1 MTKHHCHLCVQ
12 KQKVIY
18 MAPNSIGLC
27 LVIAINKKKHLFYVI
42 QKKNSNAK
50 WWPIS
55 FRSLLDFFD
64 NVDLDL
70 L

>member
-27 LVIAINKKKHLFYVI
+27 LVIAINKK
-42 QKKNSNAK
+42 N
-50 WWPIS
+50 PTS
-55 FRSLLDFFD
+55 FMLYKRKTVMRND
-64 NVDLDL
+64 DL
-70 L
+70 LVLDHR